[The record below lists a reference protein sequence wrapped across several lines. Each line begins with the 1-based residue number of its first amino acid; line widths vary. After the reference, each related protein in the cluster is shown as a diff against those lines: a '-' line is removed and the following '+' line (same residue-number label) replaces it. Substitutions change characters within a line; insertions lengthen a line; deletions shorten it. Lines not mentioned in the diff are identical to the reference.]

1 MKVFISS
8 VIQGYEEYRK
18 AVASAVSLA
27 DHEVIRAEGL
37 TSQSITPQ
45 QTCLGA
51 VRESDIVILLLGS
64 DYGAVQSSGLS
75 ATQEEYNEAVGEQK
89 QILAFVEEVEN
100 WDPKQEEFVKEI
112 EDWSTGLFRN
122 SFRSVDD
129 LRNKVIKSLFN
140 LARAESLDIDE
151 LSSYA
156 KSILPIGWE
165 NSSKWPMLFV
175 AVAAGPRHEVIRP
188 SQLES
193 QQIITAIQ
201 QMAMF
206 GQNAVFD
213 QYANTSSSIAR
224 ECLVLEQDQSAITI
238 DEYGTVL
245 ITQPAVRSS
254 NDPGFNYPMI
264 IEEDIQKSIARS
276 LYFIGEVLD
285 VVDELHRLSHLAP
298 LVALSNGNFTAWRTE
313 AEHRANPDSFT
324 PINIRPCVI
333 EPNTPLLLRTAL
345 FAKAEELAED
355 ICIRLRRRAVVSSL
369 G

>member
-27 DHEVIRAEGL
+27 DHKVIRAEGL
-37 TSQSITPQ
+37 TSQSTTPQ

-51 VRESDIVILLLGS
+51 VRESDVVILLLGS
-64 DYGAVQSSGLS
+64 DYGTVQSSGMS
-75 ATQEEYNEAVGEQK
+75 ATQEEWKEAVREQK

-100 WDPKQEEFVKEI
+100 RDSRQKEFVKEI
-112 EDWSTGLFRN
+112 EDWSTGIFRN
-122 SFRSVDD
+122 SFRSADD

-140 LARAESLDIDE
+140 LARTEPLDVGEIC
-151 LSSYA
+151 SRA
-156 KSILPIGWE
+156 KSILPIGWKD
-165 NSSKWPMLFV
+165 SSKWPMLFV

-193 QQIITAIQ
+193 QQFVSDIQ
-201 QMAMF
+201 KMAMF
-206 GQNAVFD
+206 GQNAVFSQD
-213 QYANTSSSIAR
+213 AATSHHIAMER
-224 ECLVLEQDQSAITI
+224 LILEQDQVAITI

-245 ITQPAVRSS
+245 ITQPAVRIY
-254 NDPGFNYPMI
+254 NDPGFNIPMI

-298 LVALSNGNFTAWRTE
+298 LVALSSGNFTAWRTE

-324 PINIRPCVI
+324 PTKIRPCVI
-333 EPNTPLLLRTAL
+333 EPNKPLLLRTAL

-355 ICIRLRRRAVVSSL
+355 ICIRLRRRSVVPR
-369 G
+369 